1 MSLSSQTYELI
12 ELCELADVTPRT
24 VRYYVQQGLLPSP
37 GTRGPGA
44 RYDERH
50 LGRLRLIRR
59 LQRQH
64 LPLAEIRRQLAA
76 LDDDAVRVLLRESRE
91 SRESREEP
99 NERSALAYVRDVL
112 GGTSGIRGAPASA
125 GAPGAAAPGAAAP
138 GAAAPGAAG
147 PPRPAPLSV
156 PNAMLQQRDSHRVA
170 AWHDVNAA
178 THIADQAPA
187 AGDARERPDDR
198 SVRIA
203 AGGAR
208 STWERIE
215 LAPDLELH
223 VRRPLSRAQ
232 NKLVDRLIQHARTLF
247 SEEP

>member
-1 MSLSSQTYELI
+1 MSSTPPTYELI

-50 LGRLRLIRR
+50 LDRLRLIRR
-59 LQRQH
+59 LQREH
-64 LPLAEIRRQLAA
+64 LPLAEIRHQLAG
-76 LDDDAVRVLLRESRE
+76 LDDDAVRALVRESRE
-91 SRESREEP
+91 SRDEP
-99 NERSALAYVRDVL
+99 SERSALAYVRDVL
-112 GGTSGIRGAPASA
+112 AGTSGTRKPPARTAS
-125 GAPGAAAPGAAAP
+125 PGAAAPLMSAPMSVPDPTLHRPDSPHAADQRNERIAALAAGAALA
-138 GAAAPGAAG
+138 
-147 PPRPAPLSV
+147 S
-156 PNAMLQQRDSHRVA
+156 
-170 AWHDVNAA
+170 
-178 THIADQAPA
+178 TAD
-187 AGDARERPDDR
+187 DARERLGEGPMR
-198 SVRIA
+198 FA
-203 AGGAR
+203 PGGAR

-232 NKLVDRLIQHARTLF
+232 NKLVDRLIQQARTLF